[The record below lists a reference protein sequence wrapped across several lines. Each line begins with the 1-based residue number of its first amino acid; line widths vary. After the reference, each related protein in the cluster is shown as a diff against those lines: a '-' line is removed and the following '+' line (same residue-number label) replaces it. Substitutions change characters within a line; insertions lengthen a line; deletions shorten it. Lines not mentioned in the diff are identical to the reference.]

1 MLPVFTFDEIRII
14 EKNIIEKESIPSI
27 ILMENAGKNSFD
39 LITKEVKNLDEKDI
53 FIICGKGNNAGD
65 GFTFAR
71 HCLVNNIS
79 VTIVLVVEPSNL
91 KGDALI
97 NYEILKKISY
107 NKHNNG
113 GELSEINFD
122 DFVKRSRNYTKKNTL
137 IIDAIIGTGIKG
149 QLDDIFS
156 NAIKSLNNLKL
167 SKNLKIISLD
177 VPSGVMSGEQV
188 NPVIHADITV
198 SMGTYK
204 AELLLGEGKENT
216 GELYVVPIGI
226 TDGLLTK
233 YNSQGV
239 YLIQLSDVKKLFPKR
254 RKTSYKY
261 ANGKVLII
269 GGSRGLSGAVAMSCL
284 SAFKSGA
291 GGVVA
296 AIPKS
301 ISTIFNRKLYEVMT
315 VDLDETDEG
324 TIKEDQYSNI
334 KKRMDWADTVLL
346 GPGISLNEKTK
357 EFVFDVI
364 KNCTKNLVI
373 DADALNL
380 LSSDVSVLKNIKH
393 TNEIILTPHPGE
405 FSRLTGIDTKQIL
418 LNRFE
423 VLRNFVKEHN
433 VNVALKSETTVSC
446 TRSGEVYI
454 NSSGNETLAMA
465 GSGDVLSGI
474 MVSLFSQTN
483 DPKAALIS
491 GNYLHGLCADL
502 YAEKTGNKQTAS
514 PQDMIKLIPTAVSHI
529 FA

>member
-1 MLPVFTFDEIRII
+1 MIPVFTFDEIRDI

-39 LITKEVKNLDEKDI
+39 VISKEIKNLGDKDI

-71 HCLVNNIS
+71 HCLVNNIP

-97 NYEILKKISY
+97 NYEILKKIPLY
-107 NKHNNG
+107 GENNG
-113 GELSEINFD
+113 RELSEITFD
-122 DFVKRSRNYTKKNTL
+122 DFVKRIKKLTKKNSV
-137 IIDAIIGTGIKG
+137 IINAILGTGIKG
-149 QLDDIFS
+149 QLDETFS
-156 NAIKSLNNLKL
+156 SVIKSLNDLKI
-167 SKNLKIISLD
+167 SKSIKIISLD

-188 NPVIHADITV
+188 NPIINADFTV

-204 AELLLGEGKENT
+204 AELLFNEGKENT
-216 GELYVVPIGI
+216 GVLHVVPIGI
-226 TDGLLTK
+226 TIGLLKK
-233 YNSQGV
+233 YNSKGI
-239 YLIQLSDVKKLFPKR
+239 YLIQTSDVNKLFPKR

-269 GGSRGLSGAVAMSCL
+269 GGSRGLSGAIAISGL
-284 SAFKSGA
+284 SALKSGA

-296 AIPKS
+296 AMPKS
-301 ISTIFNRKLYEVMT
+301 ISAIFNRKLYEVMT
-315 VDLDETDEG
+315 VDLDETNEG
-324 TIKEDQYSNI
+324 TIKSDQYDNI

-346 GPGISLNEKTK
+346 GPGISTNEETK

-364 KNCTKNLVI
+364 KNCEKDMVI
-373 DADALNL
+373 DADGLNL
-380 LSSDVSVLKNIKH
+380 LSSDVLVLKNRKH
-393 TNEIILTPHPGE
+393 DNEIILTPHPGE

-423 VLRNFVKEHN
+423 LLRNFVKEHN

-446 TRSGEVYI
+446 TRSGDIFI

-474 MVSLFSQTN
+474 MVSLFSQTR
-483 DPKAALIS
+483 DPKAALICS
-491 GNYLHGLCADL
+491 NYLHGLCADL

-514 PQDMIKLIPTAVSHI
+514 PQDMIKLIPTAVSNI
-529 FA
+529 LP